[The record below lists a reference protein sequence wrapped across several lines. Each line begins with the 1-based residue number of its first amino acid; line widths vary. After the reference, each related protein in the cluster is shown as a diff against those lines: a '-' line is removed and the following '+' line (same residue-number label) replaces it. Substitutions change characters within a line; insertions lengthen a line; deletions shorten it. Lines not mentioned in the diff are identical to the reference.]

1 MASLPVYAYRDE
13 IRRLTALSAPVAATQ
28 LSTISL
34 WTIDLL
40 MVGRLGVEALN
51 AVSLGRLWAMG
62 TGIVAMGFLF
72 GLDPFASQAHGARDS
87 ARLGRVLAHGSAL
100 ALLVCV
106 PLGLLWLF
114 AGPLLVA
121 FGQDPAIAAE
131 AHRYVLVQ
139 LPSLPFF
146 LLFVVW
152 KQFLQSRGVV
162 RPAMWIALAANA
174 MNAGLNWVLIYGNL
188 GAPRLGV
195 VGSGVS
201 TALTQVAMLLA
212 LLAVVRR
219 RRLLDGV
226 DVVFRR
232 TALRLAELRAIAVLG
247 SPVAIQLALE
257 YWAFAV
263 ATLWAGRLGAVELAS
278 HTIALN
284 LASVSYMLPLGVS
297 FGAAARVGQLIG
309 AGDGPGARVAAWSS
323 LGLGAALM
331 SAGAVLFVAA
341 RFWLPTFYSNDA
353 TTIAMAAGLL
363 PIAAAFQL
371 FDGLQAVGG
380 GVLRGMGMPR
390 PAAFANLLGYYVVAL
405 PLGWLFAFR
414 LGLGVTGLW
423 VGLALGLASVALL
436 LVIWLLRNPPD
447 RVRALV

>member
-1 MASLPVYAYRDE
+1 M
-13 IRRLTALSAPVAATQ
+13 
-28 LSTISL
+28 
-34 WTIDLL
+34 
-40 MVGRLGVEALN
+40 
-51 AVSLGRLWAMG
+51 
-62 TGIVAMGFLF
+62 
-72 GLDPFASQAHGARDS
+72 
-87 ARLGRVLAHGSAL
+87 
-100 ALLVCV
+100 

-131 AHRYVLVQ
+131 AHRYVFVQ

-212 LLAVVRR
+212 LLAVVRH

-226 DVVFRR
+226 EVVFRR

-278 HTIALN
+278 HAIALN
-284 LASVSYMLPLGVS
+284 LASVSVHVAVS
-297 FGAAARVGQLIG
+297 GSPSAR
-309 AGDGPGARVAAWSS
+309 R
-323 LGLGAALM
+323 
-331 SAGAVLFVAA
+331 
-341 RFWLPTFYSNDA
+341 R
-353 TTIAMAAGLL
+353 
-363 PIAAAFQL
+363 
-371 FDGLQAVGG
+371 
-380 GVLRGMGMPR
+380 
-390 PAAFANLLGYYVVAL
+390 
-405 PLGWLFAFR
+405 
-414 LGLGVTGLW
+414 
-423 VGLALGLASVALL
+423 ASVS
-436 LVIWLLRNPPD
+436 
-447 RVRALV
+447 